1 VRRDHL
7 RANDKA
13 AARCAVL
20 PEEIGRHDGFAVAR
34 GHRMDCAERERGQN
48 QDERAQNRPLVHQ
61 WGYGTIP
68 VMALLGLVI
77 SLLLAIDKRASSGG
91 PRVDPSM
98 IVEQDRGHMEEIS
111 KETK

>member
-1 VRRDHL
+1 L
-7 RANDKA
+7 NA
-13 AARCAVL
+13 ALALATA
-20 PEEIGRHDGFAVAR
+20 IGTIIIG
-34 GHRMDCAERERGQN
+34 
-48 QDERAQNRPLVHQ
+48 PLVHQ

>member
-1 VRRDHL
+1 
-7 RANDKA
+7 
-13 AARCAVL
+13 
-20 PEEIGRHDGFAVAR
+20 
-34 GHRMDCAERERGQN
+34 
-48 QDERAQNRPLVHQ
+48 
-61 WGYGTIP
+61 
-68 VMALLGLVI
+68 MALLGLVI